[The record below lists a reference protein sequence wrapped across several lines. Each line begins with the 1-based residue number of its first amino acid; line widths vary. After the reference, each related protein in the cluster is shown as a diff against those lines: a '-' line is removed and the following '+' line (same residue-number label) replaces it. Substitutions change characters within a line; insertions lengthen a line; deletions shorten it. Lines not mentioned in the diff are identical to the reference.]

1 LRGSGNTA
9 TTSGADA
16 VETTFQMHGMTVV
29 VVDDQPDSCELLA
42 ALFEREGA
50 RVVQCDSAESALGV
64 LTDVAANLLIAD
76 IAMPD
81 IDGYELI
88 RRVRATQPA
97 LPAVAVSAYA
107 RPQDRRRALSAGY
120 DRYCAK
126 PVEAP
131 QLLRVVR
138 NVMPA

>member
-1 LRGSGNTA
+1 MPDEPATA
-9 TTSGADA
+9 FRMD
-16 VETTFQMHGMTVV
+16 GMTVL
-29 VVDDQPDSCELLA
+29 VVDDQSDSCELLA

-64 LTDVAANLLIAD
+64 LTEVAANLLIAD

-88 RRVRATQPA
+88 RRVRATHPA
-97 LPAVAVSAYA
+97 LPAIAVSAYA
-107 RPQDRRRALSAGY
+107 RPQDRRRALSAGF
-120 DRYCAK
+120 DGYCAK

-131 QLLRVVR
+131 QRLRAVR
-138 NVMPA
+138 DVMLASS